1 MIKTFFVTAFFQP
14 LYNLLVFLADVL
26 PGHDVGLAII
36 LMTILV
42 RLALFPL
49 YHKSTKTQSK
59 LKEIE
64 PELKALKEKHQDR
77 EAQARAMMELYKQH
91 GINPFSGFMLLL
103 IQLPIIF
110 SLYSVFKGSLD
121 LHVDLVYSFI
131 HFPTTVSHLFL
142 GQLDITGKSLILA
155 LVVGATQFIQM
166 QLALPALQPKKEGEK
181 QSFGDEMSR
190 NMQLQ
195 MKYFLPVM
203 IIFIARSLPIAI
215 SLYWITSNLFSIGHE
230 LIVKNKA
237 RELLSKLKR
246 PKS

>member
-1 MIKTFFVTAFFQP
+1 MIKAFFVTVFFQP
-14 LYNLLVFLADVL
+14 LYNILVFLADIL
-26 PGHDVGLAII
+26 PGHDVGLAIV
-36 LMTILV
+36 LLTILV
-42 RLALFPL
+42 RLGLFPL
-49 YHKSTKTQSK
+49 YHKSTKTQAK

-77 EAQARAMMELYKQH
+77 EAQAKAMMELYKQH

-121 LHVDLVYSFI
+121 LHADLVYPFI
-131 HFPTTVSHLFL
+131 HLPTDVSHLFL
-142 GQLDITGKSLILA
+142 GTSLDITGKSLTLA
-155 LVVGATQFIQM
+155 IIVGATQFIQM
-166 QLALPALQPKKEGEK
+166 QLALPALPKKTEGT

-215 SLYWITSNLFSIGHE
+215 SLYWITSNLFSVGHE
-230 LIVKNKA
+230 LIVKKKA
-237 RELLSKLKR
+237 LELLGKIKR